1 MTDQELAQ
9 AVSDRINAAEAAAE
23 AAGDKKRLRLLQRA
37 HKHLDRAR
45 ALLLGGGEIQP
56 LSGGGPKP

>member
-23 AAGDKKRLRLLQRA
+23 AAGDKRLLLRLRRA
-37 HKHLDRAR
+37 HAHLDKAR
-45 ALLLGGGEIQP
+45 LILLGGGEIQP
-56 LSGGGPKP
+56 LTGSGLKP